1 MFEMKIEVVP
11 IPVRDIDAAKAF
23 YAEKIGFNVDFDH
36 SVSAEMRLIQLT
48 PHGSGCSIL
57 LSTGTGEI
65 SGMTPGSI
73 KGLHLVVK
81 DIVAVRDMLVSKG
94 VEVAPINEYPRGIKD
109 AAFRDPDGNMWNLQE
124 IPPNL

>member
-23 YAEKIGFNVDFDH
+23 YSEKIGFNVDFDH
-36 SVSAEMRLIQLT
+36 SPSETMRLIQLT

-65 SGMTPGSI
+65 SAMQPGSI

-81 DIVAVRDMLVSKG
+81 DIKAVRDMLVSKG
-94 VEVAPINEYPRGIKD
+94 VDVAPINEYPRGIKD
-109 AAFRDPDGNMWNLQE
+109 AGFRDPDGNMWNLQE